1 MAFTSTPLAT
11 RPATGLRPRRNLELT
26 PTPYADMSRVFEDV
40 LTAITRLPFTAISPP
55 KLAMARTE
63 VSETDKDISIVAELP
78 GVSQQDVEVSL
89 DDDVLTI
96 RAETR
101 GESTSDG
108 DGQRDYSVM
117 EREYGRM
124 VRAFQLPFSPDPNQV
139 DAQLQDGLLT
149 IRIAKPQSVQD
160 KTHKI
165 EVRGGANGQAK
176 GQPNGQPNAAAP
188 TDGGGAGEKE
198 KTASQGQN
206 RSAKISQEAEAAH

>member
-1 MAFTSTPLAT
+1 MATVNAT
-11 RPATGLRPRRNLELT
+11 IASWNANTGAW
-26 PTPYADMSRVFEDV
+26 Y
-40 LTAITRLPFTAISPP
+40 
-55 KLAMARTE
+55 
-63 VSETDKDISIVAELP
+63 
-78 GVSQQDVEVSL
+78 
-89 DDDVLTI
+89 
-96 RAETR
+96 
-101 GESTSDG
+101 
-108 DGQRDYSVM
+108 
-117 EREYGRM
+117 
-124 VRAFQLPFSPDPNQV
+124 VRFQLPFSPDPNQV

-206 RSAKISQEAEAAH
+206 KSAKISQAEAAH

>member
-1 MAFTSTPLAT
+1 
-11 RPATGLRPRRNLELT
+11 
-26 PTPYADMSRVFEDV
+26 
-40 LTAITRLPFTAISPP
+40 
-55 KLAMARTE
+55 MARTE
-63 VSETDKDISIVAELP
+63 VSETDQDISIVAELP

-101 GESTSDG
+101 DESTSDG

-124 VRAFQLPFSPDPNQV
+124 VRSFQLPFSPDPNQV
-139 DAQLQDGLLT
+139 EAQLQDGLLT

-165 EVRGGANGQAK
+165 EVRWGANRQS
-176 GQPNGQPNAAAP
+176 NGQPNATAP
-188 TDGGGAGEKE
+188 TDGGAGEK
-198 KTASQGQN
+198 TAPAGQN
-206 RSAKISQEAEAAH
+206 KSTKTSQAEAAH